1 MSDLDKNITII
12 IVTFKS
18 QKVIEKCL
26 VSIDNKYP
34 VIVIENSNDENF
46 KKFLEN
52 KFSNVKCILT
62 GENIGM
68 GPANNI
74 GIKNATTDFVLIS
87 NPDVCFY
94 QDTIKILLNSA
105 ERIKNFTILAPII
118 AKINNKF
125 PNYGM
130 FNKSKIEINEK
141 FDFVKVDYVDGFAM
155 LINKNKFLNLNFFDE
170 NFFMYLENVDIC
182 KRIKNRGENVYII
195 PNSKVD
201 HLGASAVDPVYSIE
215 VELSRNWHWMWS
227 SFYYNKKHNGF
238 FIAVLK
244 ILSKFFSSLVKL
256 IFYFVTFNKI
266 KKLIH
271 KQRLSGIV
279 NAIFGKKSWYRPKI
293 PN

>member
-1 MSDLDKNITII
+1 MLIQFQNYLT
-12 IVTFKS
+12 
-18 QKVIEKCL
+18 
-26 VSIDNKYP
+26 
-34 VIVIENSNDENF
+34 
-46 KKFLEN
+46 LEN
-52 KFSNVKCILT
+52 IYLWTNF
-62 GENIGM
+62 G
-68 GPANNI
+68 
-74 GIKNATTDFVLIS
+74 VL
-87 NPDVCFY
+87 PFW
-94 QDTIKILLNSA
+94 L
-105 ERIKNFTILAPII
+105 
-118 AKINNKF
+118 
-125 PNYGM
+125 
-130 FNKSKIEINEK
+130 
-141 FDFVKVDYVDGFAM
+141 M
-155 LINKNKFLNLNFFDE
+155 LI
-170 NFFMYLENVDIC
+170 
-182 KRIKNRGENVYII
+182 II